1 MTQADDELVAEG
13 AALEAVRQELLLTNL
28 DLWYAYFA
36 VGGDLPYGTMRDYL
50 AGSTTTSRREH
61 NRLALVLNEQFLDL
75 GSDDSVP
82 YLA

>member
-1 MTQADDELVAEG
+1 VTGADDELVAEG
-13 AALEAVRQELLLTNL
+13 AGLEAVRHELLLTNL

-36 VGGDLPYGTMRDYL
+36 VGGELPYATMREYF
-50 AGSTTTSRREH
+50 AGATSVSRREH

-75 GSDDSVP
+75 GSGYPVP